1 MLDPLRER
9 IEDFPQRVEATY
21 EAETREG
28 LSLKEQI
35 KLVTETSQAI
45 GAKAASLAHALRG
58 DSSFSARGERSR
70 SNASSRRR
78 V

>member
-1 MLDPLRER
+1 MLER

-45 GAKAASLAHALRG
+45 GAKADGLAHALRG
-58 DSSFSARGERSR
+58 DSQLLGGGERSR